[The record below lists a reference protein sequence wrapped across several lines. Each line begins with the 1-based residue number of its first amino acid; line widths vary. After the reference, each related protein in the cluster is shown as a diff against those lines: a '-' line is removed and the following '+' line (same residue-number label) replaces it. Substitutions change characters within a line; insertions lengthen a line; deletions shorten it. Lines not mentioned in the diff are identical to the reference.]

1 MPRTL
6 RNQTVVSSDHSVTIR
21 APELKPGARVEV
33 IVVMDSDQERETSPG
48 ASFIDAIAGVT
59 IDAPEDYSV
68 KFEDVLYRS
77 SRQA

>member
-6 RNQTVVSSDHSVTIR
+6 RNQTVVGSDHSVTVR
-21 APELKPGARVEV
+21 APELEPGATVEV
-33 IVVMDSDQERETSPG
+33 IVVMDSGQERETSPG
-48 ASFIDAIAGVT
+48 VSFIDAIAGVT

>member
-1 MPRTL
+1 MPRML
-6 RNQTVVSSDHSVTIR
+6 RNQSVVASDHSVTVR

-33 IVVMDSDQERETSPG
+33 IVVVDPDQQQGTLPG
-48 ASFIDAIAGVT
+48 ASFIDAIEGVT